1 MNNTDTKDF
10 DEDEDN
16 NEEEEVEENDLDNNK
31 VLSKIEKDMKQWQK
45 VNKLFKT
52 NECENSLYIFA
63 QTNKFRILCVK
74 IIINKWFDRFILII
88 ILLLSTARLI
98 ADTFVKGY
106 FYVFAFEIIDAIF
119 NILFLLE
126 EVFKICALGFI
137 LDEGSYLRDN
147 WNRID
152 IIIVFCSIFDFQ
164 NLFTKYVGNGDS
176 TSSLQFLKVF
186 RLLRTLKP
194 LRFISYNKQ
203 LKLIITSLFESILP
217 ICTSLFIVIVI
228 FYIFS
233 IVGISIFYKFFS

>member
-1 MNNTDTKDF
+1 M
-10 DEDEDN
+10 
-16 NEEEEVEENDLDNNK
+16 V
-31 VLSKIEKDMKQWQK
+31 W
-45 VNKLFKT
+45 
-52 NECENSLYIFA
+52 
-63 QTNKFRILCVK
+63 
-74 IIINKWFDRFILII
+74 
-88 ILLLSTARLI
+88 LI

-186 RLLRTLKP
+186 RLLRTLRP
-194 LRFISYNKQ
+194 LRFISYNMQ
-203 LKLIITSLFESILP
+203 LKLIITSLFESILS

-233 IVGISIFYKFFS
+233 IVGISIYYKFFS

>member
-1 MNNTDTKDF
+1 MNNTITKDF
-10 DEDEDN
+10 YEDEEN
-16 NEEEEVEENDLDNNK
+16 NEEEEIEENDDNDLDNNK
-31 VLSKIEKDMKQWQK
+31 VLSKIEKDMKQWKK
-45 VNKLFKT
+45 VNKLFKK

-63 QTNKFRILCVK
+63 QTNKFRILCMK

-88 ILLLSTARLI
+88 ILLSTARLI

-186 RLLRTLKP
+186 RLLRTLRP
-194 LRFISYNKQ
+194 LRFISYNMQ
-203 LKLIITSLFESILP
+203 LKLIITSLFESILS
-217 ICTSLFIVIVI
+217 ICISLFIVIVI

-233 IVGISIFYKFFS
+233 IVGFFNIL

>member
-1 MNNTDTKDF
+1 M
-10 DEDEDN
+10 
-16 NEEEEVEENDLDNNK
+16 V
-31 VLSKIEKDMKQWQK
+31 W
-45 VNKLFKT
+45 
-52 NECENSLYIFA
+52 
-63 QTNKFRILCVK
+63 
-74 IIINKWFDRFILII
+74 
-88 ILLLSTARLI
+88 LI

-186 RLLRTLKP
+186 RLLRTLRP
-194 LRFISYNKQ
+194 LRFISYNMQ
-203 LKLIITSLFESILP
+203 LKLIITSLFESILS
-217 ICTSLFIVIVI
+217 ICISLFIVIVI

-233 IVGISIFYKFFS
+233 IVGISIYYKFFS

>member
-1 MNNTDTKDF
+1 M
-10 DEDEDN
+10 
-16 NEEEEVEENDLDNNK
+16 V
-31 VLSKIEKDMKQWQK
+31 W
-45 VNKLFKT
+45 
-52 NECENSLYIFA
+52 
-63 QTNKFRILCVK
+63 
-74 IIINKWFDRFILII
+74 
-88 ILLLSTARLI
+88 LI

-147 WNRID
+147 WNRTD

-164 NLFTKYVGNGDS
+164 NLFTKYVGNGGS

-203 LKLIITSLFESILP
+203 LKLIITSLFESILS
-217 ICTSLFIVIVI
+217 ICISLFIVIVI
-228 FYIFS
+228 FYIFG
-233 IVGISIFYKFFS
+233 IVGISIYYKFFS